1 MKIKVCG
8 MKYMDNILSV
18 ADLQPDYMGYIFYE
32 RSKRHF
38 NADIPAL
45 NPSIKKTGV
54 FVNSSMSEIIRKIK
68 KYDLKAVQLHGD
80 ETFSFCEELKKTMDS
95 DIELIKAFS
104 ISEEFNFD
112 TLSSYQEVC
121 DYYLF
126 DTKGQDR
133 GGNGLLFNWNL
144 LNKFHHHK
152 KFFLSG
158 GIGIEELKM
167 LSEFRQTEAG
177 RYCYAIDLNSK
188 FESEPGLK
196 ITEQLEAFFKQIEK
210 QN

>member
-8 MKYMDNILSV
+8 MKHRDNILSV

-38 NADIPAL
+38 EGDIPAL
-45 NPSIKKTGV
+45 DPSIKKTGV
-54 FVNSSMSEIIRKIK
+54 FVNSSISEVLRKVK

-80 ETFSFCEELKKTMDS
+80 ETVSFCKELKKNMDS
-95 DIELIKAFS
+95 AIELIKAFS

-112 TLSSYQEVC
+112 VLSSYQEAC
-121 DYYLF
+121 DYFLF
-126 DTKGQDR
+126 DTKGKER
-133 GGNGLLFNWNL
+133 GGNGSLFNWKL
-144 LNKFHHHK
+144 LNRIHHHK

-158 GIGIEELKM
+158 GVGVEELKM
-167 LSEFRQTEAG
+167 LSEFLQTEAG
-177 RYCYAIDLNSK
+177 QYCYAIDLNSK

-196 ITEQLEAFFKQIEK
+196 KTEQLEAFFKQIEK

>member
-18 ADLQPDYMGYIFYE
+18 AYLQPDYMGFIFYE

-38 NADIPAL
+38 EGDIPAL

-54 FVNSSMSEIIRKIK
+54 FVNEAISKIIGNVK
-68 KYDLKAVQLHGD
+68 KYDLRAVQLHGD
-80 ETFSFCEELKKTMDS
+80 ETVSFCEELKKNLNS
-95 DIELIKAFS
+95 EIELIKAFS
-104 ISEEFNFD
+104 ISDEFNFD
-112 TLSSYQEVC
+112 ELSSYDEVC
-121 DYYLF
+121 DYFLF
-126 DTKGQDR
+126 DTKGKER
-133 GGNGLLFNWNL
+133 GGNGSLFNWKL
-144 LNKFHHHK
+144 LNKFHHQK

-158 GIGIEELKM
+158 GIGLEESKM
-167 LSEFRQTEAG
+167 LSEFLQTEAG
-177 RYCYAIDLNSK
+177 QYCYAIDLNSK

-196 ITEQLEAFFKQIEK
+196 KTEELETFFKQIEK